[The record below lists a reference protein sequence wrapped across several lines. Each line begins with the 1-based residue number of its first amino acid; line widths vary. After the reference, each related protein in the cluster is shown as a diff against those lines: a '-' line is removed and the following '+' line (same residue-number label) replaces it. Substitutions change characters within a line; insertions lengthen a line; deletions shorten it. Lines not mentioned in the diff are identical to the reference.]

1 MKIFVTGCCG
11 FIGFNFANFLAKSNK
26 KVRIVGVDNL
36 NDYYSVNLKRKR
48 LKELNKNKNFI
59 FYKIDINQ
67 YEKLKK
73 LYKKYLFNY
82 VFHFAAQ
89 AGVRYSLINPKA
101 YIENNIYGFFN
112 VLNLSL
118 EFNIK
123 RLFYSSSSSAYG
135 ELNRFPLKENYI
147 LKPKNIYGLSKKIN
161 EEMASILSLKKKTL
175 CIGLRFFTVYGEWG
189 RPDMFMIKYLSAT
202 YDKSKVFYLNNYGNH
217 LRDFTY
223 IRDVCKIL
231 KKLIYTK
238 LKHQH
243 LILNICSNK
252 SLKLTNII
260 KMIDNLT
267 LNKPKIKKI
276 SMHKADI
283 YKTHGDN
290 SLVKKI
296 TGVKKFTEI
305 SIGIKNTVEWFAN
318 NKKKLNLF

>member
-1 MKIFVTGCCG
+1 VKIFITGCCG
-11 FIGFNFANFLAKSNK
+11 FIGFNFAIFLAKSNK
-26 KVRIVGVDNL
+26 KIRIIGIDNL

-48 LKELNKNKNFI
+48 LKKLKKNKNFI

-135 ELNRFPLKENYI
+135 ELNKFPLKENYS

-161 EEMASILSLKKKTL
+161 EEMVNVLLQKNKTK

-189 RPDMFMIKYLSAT
+189 RPDMFMMKYLNAT
-202 YDKSKVFYLNNYGNH
+202 YGKSKIFHLNNYGNH
-217 LRDFTY
+217 FRDFTY
-223 IRDVCKIL
+223 IQDVCKIL
-231 KKLIYTK
+231 KRLINSK
-238 LKHQH
+238 VKHKH

-252 SLKLTNII
+252 PLKLTNVI
-260 KMIDNLT
+260 KMIDNIT
-267 LNKPKIKKI
+267 LSKPKIKKI
-276 SMHKADI
+276 SKHKADL

-290 SLVKKI
+290 SLVKRI
-296 TGVKKFTEI
+296 TGVKKFTDI
-305 SIGIKNTVEWFAN
+305 SIGLKNTVGWYIK
-318 NKKKLNLF
+318 NKDTINF

>member
-1 MKIFVTGCCG
+1 MKIFITGCCG

-26 KVRIVGVDNL
+26 KIRIIGIDNL

-101 YIENNIYGFFN
+101 YIESNISGFFN
-112 VLNLSL
+112 VINLSL
-118 EFNIK
+118 KFNIK
-123 RLFYSSSSSAYG
+123 RFFYASSSSAYG
-135 ELNRFPLKENYI
+135 ELNKFPLKENYI

-161 EEMASILSLKKKTL
+161 EEMVNVLLLKSKTL

-189 RPDMFMIKYLSAT
+189 RPDMFMMKYLSAT
-202 YDKSKVFYLNNYGNH
+202 YDQSKVFYLNNYGNH
-217 LRDFTY
+217 FRDFTY
-223 IRDVCKIL
+223 IGDVCKIL
-231 KKLIYTK
+231 KKLIYSK
-238 LKHQH
+238 FKHQH

-276 SMHKADI
+276 AMHKADL

-296 TGVKKFTEI
+296 TGIKKFTDV
-305 SIGIKNTVEWFAN
+305 SIGLKNTVELYIK
-318 NKKKLNLF
+318 NKDMINF

>member
-1 MKIFVTGCCG
+1 MKIFITGCCG

-26 KVRIVGVDNL
+26 KIRIIGIDNL
-36 NDYYSVNLKRKR
+36 NDYYSVSLKRKR

-67 YEKLKK
+67 YEKLKE

-101 YIENNIYGFFN
+101 YIESNISGFFN
-112 VLNLSL
+112 VINLSL
-118 EFNIK
+118 KFNIK
-123 RLFYSSSSSAYG
+123 RFFYASSSSAYG
-135 ELNRFPLKENYI
+135 ELNKFPLKENYI
-147 LKPKNIYGLSKKIN
+147 LKPKNIYGLSKKFN
-161 EEMASILSLKKKTL
+161 EEMVNVLLLKNKTL

-189 RPDMFMIKYLSAT
+189 RPDMFMMKYLSAT

-217 LRDFTY
+217 FRDFTY
-223 IRDVCKIL
+223 IEDVCKIL
-231 KKLIYTK
+231 KKLIYSK
-238 LKHQH
+238 FKHQH

-260 KMIDNLT
+260 KMIDILT

-276 SMHKADI
+276 SMHKADL

-296 TGVKKFTEI
+296 TGVKKFIDI
-305 SIGIKNTVEWFAN
+305 SIGLKNTVKWFVN
-318 NKKKLNLF
+318 NKNTIKF